1 MNARNTKVK
10 NFVIKK
16 KQPKGNLN
24 QFLKLAMKYMRRKGK
39 CRDEFKRISDSF
51 STLKP

>member
-16 KQPKGNLN
+16 KKQPKGK
-24 QFLKLAMKYMRRKGK
+24 LKSILKTSYEIYEKERKV
-39 CRDEFKRISDSF
+39 
-51 STLKP
+51 